1 MNRHIIKAVVGTMA
15 LAAAGSASAVVIT
28 ADNSWNGAPSVVV
41 SGVTIAACN
50 TSGSGACT
58 SPGVIGTKDI
68 PTVGAG
74 AGVQGQG
81 NNEIDWYSAAQASN
95 SEMLRFNF
103 GPGSVIDT
111 LKLGLLFDGP
121 EYTDFQEN
129 AVFRVSYVGGSVSTF
144 TLAAL
149 FATPG
154 LGTWNGFGSWSGTGL
169 DNGGSGLWT
178 GVNPFG
184 STGVLQLDL
193 FAAPGTCGTR
203 TACYDQSDFVFRSL
217 SATPVPAPG
226 TLALLG
232 IGLLGLVALR
242 PRRATGRALVRAS

>member
-1 MNRHIIKAVVGTMA
+1 
-15 LAAAGSASAVVIT
+15 
-28 ADNSWNGAPSVVV
+28 
-41 SGVTIAACN
+41 
-50 TSGSGACT
+50 
-58 SPGVIGTKDI
+58 
-68 PTVGAG
+68 VGAG

-81 NNEIDWYSAAQASN
+81 NNEIDWYAAAQAGN

-103 GPGSVIDT
+103 GSGSVIDT

-121 EYTDFQEN
+121 EYTDYQEN
-129 AVFRVSYVGGSVSTF
+129 AVFRVSYVGGSTSTF

-154 LGTWNGFGSWSGTGL
+154 LGTWNGLGSWSGTGL

-203 TACYDQSDFVFRSL
+203 TTCNDQSDFVFRSL

-242 PRRATGRALVRAS
+242 PRRATGRALVKAS